1 MKVIS
6 PEIRIDFSVQL
17 RLKTLNRP
25 GMFWEVDIRKVKIS
39 LPSVHE
45 GASMVESACLSSKI
59 WEIGYTL
66 IAARLPIKTSKFV
79 SYVIAAAGPS

>member
-6 PEIRIDFSVQL
+6 PEIRLDFSVRL

-39 LPSVHE
+39 LASVHE
-45 GASMVESACLSSKI
+45 GASMVGWACMSSKI

-66 IAARLPIKTSKFV
+66 V
-79 SYVIAAAGPS
+79 YVHT